1 MRANSLALALFAL
14 LAPAAFAQTAQD
26 QTQPTPSPQADGPP
40 QAQSPG
46 EAPMAGSDE
55 EADVAASDDPAAID
69 HASSRVPLQEIRR
82 YVGVFNAV
90 REAYVEPVEDRKLM
104 TSAIRGLLLDLDPHS
119 VYMEKDTATAFDEG
133 TEGAY
138 DGIGV
143 EVMYLGD
150 GSMRVIAPIDGT
162 PAAKA
167 GIRAGDVIISVDGRT
182 LTPSDSEGPGPLRG
196 APGTSVMIG
205 VLRDGETAPLEIRV
219 DRETIRVVS
228 VRGRMLEPGYAYI
241 RLSQFQVDT
250 AADFS
255 RIVNELKQQAGGK
268 LRGLVIDLRSN
279 PGGLLTSAV
288 QIADDLLDD
297 GKIVST
303 RGRIPISDAEFSA
316 SPGDLLDGAPVVV
329 LVDVGSASAS
339 EVLAGALRDN
349 NRARVIGSRTFGK
362 GSVQTVLPLDNGDS
376 VKLTTARYYTPSGR
390 SIQARGIDPDVTLR
404 PDGAASADPDAP
416 RAATMYTEAN
426 LPGHLQ
432 GDEEDGSTGGEALPG
447 EGPISAALAE
457 LKKPWVPAAQGRA
470 QDAPPATTPI
480 PPATARPGASPVQ
493 SNGTPPASAPTAPE
507 DAPSA
512 AMPGE
517 SGATAPASSP
527 DEPGEASP
535 PSIPT
540 NDAQP
545 PAEPAPVAPAPEAAP
560 TPSATPLR

>member
-1 MRANSLALALFAL
+1 MRVSSLTLALSL
-14 LAPAAFAQTAQD
+14 LLSPAAFAQTPPSTAPEPTPEQTPADTPTPEPASPPAPDSDEAQD
-26 QTQPTPSPQADGPP
+26 A
-40 QAQSPG
+40 A
-46 EAPMAGSDE
+46 
-55 EADVAASDDPAAID
+55 VAASNDPTATD
-69 HASSRVPLQEIRR
+69 HASNRVPLQEIRR

-104 TSAIRGLLLDLDPHS
+104 SSAIRGLLLDLDPHS
-119 VYMEKDTATAFDEG
+119 VYMEKATAAAFDEG

-162 PAAKA
+162 PAEKA
-167 GIRAGDVIISVDGRT
+167 GIRAGDVIVSVDGRT
-182 LTPSDSEGPGPLRG
+182 LTPSDNDGPGPLRG
-196 APGTSVMIG
+196 APGTSVTLG

-228 VRGRMLEPGYAYI
+228 VRGRMLEPGYGYI

-255 RIVNELKQQAGGK
+255 RTVGELQQQSGGK

-288 QIADDLLDD
+288 QIADDLLDS

-316 SPGDLLDGAPVVV
+316 TPGDLLDGAPVIV

-390 SIQARGIDPDVTLR
+390 SIQARGIDPDTTLR
-404 PDGAASADPDAP
+404 PAGAATADPNAP
-416 RAATMYTEAN
+416 RAATAYTEAN
-426 LPGHLQ
+426 LPGHLR

-447 EGPISAALAE
+447 DGPINAALAE
-457 LKKPWVPAAQGRA
+457 LKKPWTPTAQVHADDTPPAIVPAAAARPA
-470 QDAPPATTPI
+470 PAAAPTPATDAPPETEPAPTTGPTPAAEPATTPE
-480 PPATARPGASPVQ
+480 T
-493 SNGTPPASAPTAPE
+493 
-507 DAPSA
+507 
-512 AMPGE
+512 
-517 SGATAPASSP
+517 
-527 DEPGEASP
+527 
-535 PSIPT
+535 
-540 NDAQP
+540 
-545 PAEPAPVAPAPEAAP
+545 PAEPAAEPETTEPAPP
-560 TPSATPLR
+560 TP

>member
-1 MRANSLALALFAL
+1 MRVSSLTLALSL
-14 LAPAAFAQTAQD
+14 LVSPAAFAQTPSPVEAPVPAQGEASE
-26 QTQPTPSPQADGPP
+26 PTPPASPTAAPVQAPSAGDDN
-40 QAQSPG
+40 
-46 EAPMAGSDE
+46 EAP
-55 EADVAASDDPAAID
+55 VAASDDPGAMEQ
-69 HASSRVPLQEIRR
+69 ASNRVPLQEIRR

-104 TSAIRGLLLDLDPHS
+104 SSAIRGLLLDLDPHS

-162 PAAKA
+162 PAEKA
-167 GIRAGDVIISVDGRT
+167 GIRAGDVIVSVDGRT
-182 LTPSDSEGPGPLRG
+182 LTPADNDGPGPLRG
-196 APGTSVMIG
+196 APGTSVTLG

-228 VRGRMLEPGYAYI
+228 VRGRMLEPGYGYI

-250 AADFS
+250 AADFN
-255 RIVNELKQQAGGK
+255 RIVGELQQQSGGT

-288 QIADDLLDD
+288 QIADDLLDS

-316 SPGDLLDGAPVVV
+316 TPGDLLDGAPVIV

-390 SIQARGIDPDVTLR
+390 SIQARGIDPDITLR
-404 PDGAASADPDAP
+404 PEGAETADPNAP
-416 RAATMYTEAN
+416 RAATVYTEAN

-447 EGPISAALAE
+447 DGPITAALAE
-457 LKKPWVPAAQGRA
+457 LKKPWVPTAQVHA
-470 QDAPPATTPI
+470 ED
-480 PPATARPGASPVQ
+480 
-493 SNGTPPASAPTAPE
+493 TPPAVAPATPAPATEPTPAADAVPDTTPAPTPE
-507 DAPSA
+507 PVPAAEPTETPETSTDSATPENSADSDATPETS
-512 AMPGE
+512 
-517 SGATAPASSP
+517 
-527 DEPGEASP
+527 
-535 PSIPT
+535 
-540 NDAQP
+540 
-545 PAEPAPVAPAPEAAP
+545 EPAPP
-560 TPSATPLR
+560 TP